1 MRSFLKIFVLPR
13 RQWAVV
19 ILSLIA
25 LTLSSSHAQPR
36 LKPSLDAAQFQDK
49 AGQSYLEIYY
59 SLPSAAA
66 TYAPDDT
73 GAYKC
78 QLMLSLQIY
87 REQVLWASKVWKIE
101 KAPAVPDFPLK
112 QNHGGSEQPQHLVD
126 AITYLIDQPGRY
138 RMVLL
143 VRDLNHAGRAD
154 SAGAEIEVR
163 RFSPEKLEI
172 SDLEFAS
179 VIQPRAASTPA
190 IFAKHAQ
197 AVIPNAMA
205 LFGEGAPELYYYFEA
220 YHLLQN
226 LPGRKYK
233 ALCRIQTAD
242 GNIVEGIG
250 SAYRTKIKRFDSS
263 VEMGMINI
271 ALLPSGKYRLVYG
284 IADSAETAVA
294 SREKT
299 FFIYNPSVDEAQGLN
314 GALPPKVISGPLQAL
329 DEKALD
335 EEFARML
342 FLSTPNDRKFYKSL
356 SNVEAKREFIA
367 GLWQTARPDE
377 TATGLAYRQRYL
389 ARAQE
394 AGVRFKSPNRPG
406 WKTDRG
412 RVFILYGPPSH
423 IERFPS
429 STTMLP
435 YETWT
440 YDNLKGQGGV
450 VFVFADRM
458 GFSNYEQIHS
468 TLQGELQEPNWQQL
482 ITRGS
487 SGANLPSELQ

>member
-1 MRSFLKIFVLPR
+1 MFKIFAFNR
-13 RQWAVV
+13 R
-19 ILSLIA
+19 LCSLIIVLLLA
-25 LTLSSSHAQPR
+25 FSVSAGQAQSRLT
-36 LKPSLDAAQFQDK
+36 PSLDAAQFQDK
-49 AGQSYLEIYY
+49 TGQSYLEIYY

-66 TYAPDDT
+66 TYAPDNT
-73 GAYKC
+73 GANKC

-101 KAPAVPDFPLK
+101 KAPAGADF
-112 QNHGGSEQPQHLVD
+112 QNYGGTEQSQHLID
-126 AITYLIDQPGRY
+126 AITYLVDQPGRY
-138 RMVLL
+138 RIVLQ
-143 VRDLNHAGRAD
+143 VRDLNQPDRAD
-154 SAGAEIEVR
+154 SAGAEIAVR

-179 VIQPRAASTPA
+179 AIQPRAASTPA

-220 YHLLQN
+220 YHLLRN

-233 ALCRIQTAD
+233 TLCRIQTAD

-250 SAYRTKIKRFDSS
+250 NAYRTKIKRFDSS

-271 ALLPSGKYRLVYG
+271 APLPSGKYRLVYG
-284 IADSAETAVA
+284 IADSAETVVA

-299 FFIYNPSVDEAQGLN
+299 FFIYNPAVHEVQALN
-314 GALPPKVISGPLQAL
+314 HAASAPMAAGPLYDL

-335 EEFARML
+335 AEFDRML
-342 FLSTPNDRKFYKSL
+342 FLSTVNDRKFYKSL
-356 SNVEAKREFIA
+356 SSVEAKREFIA
-367 GLWQTARPDE
+367 GLWQAVRAEDATA
-377 TATGLAYRQRYL
+377 GMAYRQLYL
-389 ARAQE
+389 SRADE
-394 AGVRFKSPNRPG
+394 AAKRFKSPNRPG

-412 RVFILYGPPSH
+412 RVFMLYGAPSH
-423 IERFPS
+423 TDRTPS
-429 STTMLP
+429 STTTLP

-450 VFVFADRM
+450 LFIFADRM
-458 GFSNYEQIHS
+458 GFGNYEQIHS

-482 ITRGS
+482 ITRS
-487 SGANLPSELQ
+487 SNGANLPSEMQ